1 MPKAWALSWV
11 FFFKCV
17 QTLVEEMWYVEEKDL
32 LALALNGSMSFHKFN
47 LTCLH
52 PDWTGT
58 V

>member
-1 MPKAWALSWV
+1 MCV
-11 FFFKCV
+11 EGV